1 MIAYFISVLFLPEI
15 SKYLSGNII
24 AYITPTC
31 LLVFSLFFVVSFLF
45 DHQFN
50 KHLYLIG
57 FVSSIII
64 FSVITSISKKQYDYY
79 QFGTLDF
86 NGIKKINDYNQALNL
101 KNSAVIYDCD
111 ITLTKEQNE
120 FLQYCFFHQIK
131 IIDNHSWVERNSGRI
146 NLADF
151 SSKYISALS
160 LNNLYLAIKR
170 LWESILILVTLPI
183 TLPIMLVTFIV
194 IKLQDGGPAFFCQQ
208 RIGQNGKPLSLFAT
222 EEQARI
228 TKFGRFIRKFRI
240 DELPQ
245 LFNVLLGDMSLIGP
259 RPEQPSFVSQFDE
272 EIPFYA
278 YRHKVKPGITGW
290 AQVVQGYADDTD
302 STREKLSYDL
312 FYIKHLSLSLD
323 INIVLRTLYTMC
335 TGFGAK

>member
-1 MIAYFISVLFLPEI
+1 
-15 SKYLSGNII
+15 
-24 AYITPTC
+24 
-31 LLVFSLFFVVSFLF
+31 
-45 DHQFN
+45 
-50 KHLYLIG
+50 
-57 FVSSIII
+57 
-64 FSVITSISKKQYDYY
+64 
-79 QFGTLDF
+79 
-86 NGIKKINDYNQALNL
+86 
-101 KNSAVIYDCD
+101 
-111 ITLTKEQNE
+111 
-120 FLQYCFFHQIK
+120 
-131 IIDNHSWVERNSGRI
+131 
-146 NLADF
+146 
-151 SSKYISALS
+151 
-160 LNNLYLAIKR
+160 
-170 LWESILILVTLPI
+170 
-183 TLPIMLVTFIV
+183 MLVTFIV

-208 RIGQNGKPLSLFAT
+208 RIGQNGKPFTLFKFRSMTIKKADAPSLFAT